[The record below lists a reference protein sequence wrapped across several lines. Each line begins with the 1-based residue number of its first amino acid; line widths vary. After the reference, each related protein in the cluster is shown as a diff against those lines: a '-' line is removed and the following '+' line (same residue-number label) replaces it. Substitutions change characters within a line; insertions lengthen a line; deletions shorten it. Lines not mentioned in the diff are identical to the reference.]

1 MNKSYNT
8 NRKQQ
13 GVSNWFQYKEFER
26 VFVKRLGIIGTIVD
40 ISPAVD
46 ERGPLLLVESEQEG
60 PIEGLDDNSRFP
72 IIDCF
77 ADDIEKL

>member
-1 MNKSYNT
+1 MAQL
-8 NRKQQ
+8 R
-13 GVSNWFQYKEFER
+13 FKEFDR
-26 VFVKRLGIIGTIVD
+26 VFVKKFRIIGTIVD
-40 ISPAVD
+40 ISPAMD